1 MSKTRSSLNDVR
13 IEVGRI
19 LDVDIE
25 NYAVSVRSEHSEQ
38 PVHWIPLVSPFSEQT
53 TGAGMKYQP
62 AVGETVL
69 ILTTSDGYRCVLGF
83 IPMQENGSLSGGL
96 PPMNSGDFFTIN
108 RNGSF
113 IKMHAGGVLE
123 IGATP
128 IASTVYIPIRN
139 LVHTIG
145 ENIILDSLAG
155 SLEFSVGREDDSAQS
170 SSPTNM
176 EIKIKEF
183 SNDTNEI
190 TRIKAGNGIAFGI
203 TIKDSGN
210 GENIKASFELTKEG
224 DLKISL
230 TKDMV
235 VNIKGKYNLTVTGDV
250 NIDSK
255 GSLNITSIGNS
266 KLQTGPLNITSSG
279 NIDIT
284 SVNTTINS
292 ALTKISSTATFPV
305 LRLSPDLDAN
315 LRALSAVTGITLNSV
330 HFNPQIIV

>member
-1 MSKTRSSLNDVR
+1 MAQTRSSLNNVR

-38 PVHWIPLVSPFSEQT
+38 PAHWIPLISPFSEQA

-69 ILTTSDGYRCVLGF
+69 MLTTSDGYRCVLGF
-83 IPMQENGSLSGGL
+83 IPVQENGSLSGGL
-96 PPMNSGDFFTIN
+96 PPMNGGDFFTIN

-113 IKMHAGGVLE
+113 IKMHAGGVVE

-155 SLEFSVGREDDSAQS
+155 SLEFSVGREDDSS
-170 SSPTNM
+170 KGNSPTNM

-190 TRIKAGNGIAFGI
+190 TRIKAGNGLAFGI
-203 TIKDSGN
+203 TVKDSGN
-210 GENIKASFELTKEG
+210 GENIKAVIELTKEG

-230 TKDMV
+230 TKNMSI
-235 VNIKGKYNLTVTGDV
+235 NIKGKCDVSVTGDI

-255 GSLNITSIGNS
+255 GSINLTALGSS
-266 KLQTGPLNITSSG
+266 KIQTGPLTITSTG
-279 NIDIT
+279 NID
-284 SVNTTINS
+284 VNNINTNINS
-292 ALTKISSTATFPV
+292 ALTKISPAAAFPV
-305 LRLSPDLDAN
+305 VRLSPELIYN
-315 LRALSAVTGITLNSV
+315 LTVLGVISGVPLTST
-330 HFNPQIIV
+330 HFNPQVLV